1 MRLLINRA
9 SSIIENGAENSIE
22 GSRFLVITSLVSSSD
37 KKRLFLIDG
46 YAMVYRAHFAMIRN
60 PLITSDGLHTSA
72 LFGFVNSVFKLL
84 RDESPDYLA
93 TVFDGK
99 EKTFRHEMYPEY
111 KATREKM
118 PDELRE
124 QLPHMW
130 RLVEA
135 MNIPRLEVEGF
146 EADDV
151 IGTLARRAEDEG
163 LECRILSGDKDF
175 MQLVS
180 DTIFLHAPAKGGD
193 STIYGPAEVEEKWG
207 VPPERII
214 DLLGL
219 MGDSSDNVPGVA
231 GVGAKTAVKL
241 IQEYGDFDNILAHA
255 EDVKN
260 KRVRE
265 GLTNGVEEAHLSRE
279 LVTIKTDL
287 DIPIELDEM
296 MVGAFN
302 FEEMEELFRELEFF
316 RLQSQLDAFRGDED
330 VRVEPEVTKEYHTVK
345 SRKEL
350 DDMISH
356 LEKADL
362 ISVDIESTSTDP
374 MFAEIVGFSF
384 AVRPDEGW
392 YVPVQFPEKESELYG
407 GKDDLTTVFKTV
419 GPLLKDKSRP
429 KCGQNIKYD
438 MVILKRHGV
447 DVNGVKFD
455 TMIAAHLLRPEARS
469 YKLDYLSEEHLR
481 YSMQPITD
489 LIGTGRGQKRMDEIP
504 LADVSFYAAEDADV
518 CLQLT
523 PILKKELKE
532 TTLEVFFHRVE
543 MPLLPCLVAMETD
556 GVFVDQPL
564 MSEMSIWME
573 NKLDGFSTEIHEDA
587 GSEFNINSPKQ
598 LATILFDILG
608 LPEIRKRSTDV
619 NVLEALKNQHPLPE
633 KILEYRKFQKLKS
646 TYVDVIP
653 ELIHPDTGRIHSS
666 FSQTVAATGR
676 LSSSNP
682 NFQNIPIRTEEGRE
696 IRKAFRPQDDGWSIL
711 SADYSQIELRIMA
724 HLSGD
729 EGLRAAFAAEEDIHA
744 HTASNIYEVPL
755 DSVLPEMRRTAKIV
769 NFGVMYGAGPFR
781 LSQELGIPMAESKK
795 IIDAYF
801 ERYTG
806 MRTFIDETLAFARK
820 EKYVQT
826 LLGRRRQCHDIDD
839 SNQRVRG
846 AAERAT
852 INMPIQGTAAEMIK
866 LAMIAIHEKLSA
878 KQFNAKMILQIH
890 DELLFEVPDSEL
902 AEVRELVVSEMEK
915 ALPLDV
921 PVVVDCGVGESWYH
935 AH

>member
-1 MRLLINRA
+1 M
-9 SSIIENGAENSIE
+9 
-22 GSRFLVITSLVSSSD
+22 ITSFVSLSD

-60 PLITSDGLHTSA
+60 PLITSKGLHTSA

-93 TVFDGK
+93 AVFDGK
-99 EKTFRHEMYPEY
+99 KKTFRHEMYPEY

-151 IGTLARRAEDEG
+151 IGTLAHRSVEAG

-175 MQLVS
+175 MQLVT
-180 DTIFLHAPAKGGD
+180 DAIFLHAPSKAGN
-193 STIYGPAEVEEKWG
+193 STVYGPSEVEEKWG

-219 MGDSSDNVPGVA
+219 MGDSSDNVPGVP
-231 GVGAKTAVKL
+231 GVGEKTAVRL
-241 IQEYGDFDNILAHA
+241 IHEYGDFDNILAHA
-255 EDVKN
+255 ENVKN
-260 KRVRE
+260 KRARE
-265 GLTNGVEEAHLSRE
+265 GLMNDVEGAQLSRE

-287 DIPIELDEM
+287 EVPVKLDEM
-296 MVGAFN
+296 KVETFN
-302 FEEMEELFRELEFF
+302 FEAMEELFRELEFF
-316 RLQSQLDAFRGDED
+316 RLQGQLDGFRVDED
-330 VRVEPEVTKEYHTVK
+330 AKIENEIKKNYFTVK

-350 DDMISH
+350 DVMIND
-356 LEKADL
+356 LEQADL
-362 ISVDIESTSTDP
+362 VSIDIESTSTDP
-374 MFAEIVGFSF
+374 MLAEIVGFSF
-384 AVRPDEGW
+384 SVRPDEGW
-392 YVPVQFPEKESELYG
+392 YLPIRFPEKRGKLYD
-407 GKDDLTTVFKTV
+407 GKDDLETVLKAL
-419 GPLLKDKSRP
+419 GPLLEDDSLA

-438 MVILKRHGV
+438 MVILRRHGI
-447 DVNGVKFD
+447 DVSGVQFD
-455 TMIAAHLLRPEARS
+455 SMIAAHLLRPELRS
-469 YKLDYLSEEHLR
+469 YKLDYLCEEHLHYR
-481 YSMQPITD
+481 MQPITD
-489 LIGTGRGQKRMDEIP
+489 LIGTGKAQKKMDEVE
-504 LADVSFYAAEDADV
+504 LEDVSFYAAEDADV

-523 PILKKELKE
+523 PILNKELKKAS
-532 TTLEVFFHRVE
+532 LEDSFHRVE
-543 MPLLPCLVAMETD
+543 MPLLSCLVSMETD
-556 GVFVDQPL
+556 GVFVDESL
-564 MSEMSIWME
+564 MREMSLWME
-573 NKLDGFSTEIHEDA
+573 NKLDVFSTEIHAEA
-587 GSEFNINSPKQ
+587 GNQFNINSPKQ
-598 LATILFDILG
+598 LATILFDVLG

-619 NVLEALKNQHPLPE
+619 NVLESLKNQHPLPE

-646 TYVDVIP
+646 TYVDAIP
-653 ELIHPDTGRIHSS
+653 ELIHPETGRIHSS
-666 FSQTVAATGR
+666 FSQAVAATGR
-676 LSSSNP
+676 LSSSKP

-696 IRKAFRPQDDGWSIL
+696 IRKAFRPQLDGWTIL
-711 SADYSQIELRIMA
+711 SADYSQIELRIVA

-729 EGLRAAFAAEEDIHA
+729 EGLHAAFAGEEDIHA
-744 HTASNIYEVPL
+744 YTASNIYDVPL
-755 DSVLPEMRRTAKIV
+755 ELVLPEMRRTAKIV

-806 MRTFIDETLAFARK
+806 IREFIDETLAFARK

-826 LLGRRRQCHDIDD
+826 VLGRRRYCHDIND
-839 SNQRVRG
+839 SNQRVRS

-866 LAMIAIHEKLSA
+866 LAMISIHEKLSA
-878 KQFNAKMILQIH
+878 KRLESKMILQIH
-890 DELLFEVPDSEL
+890 DELLFEVPNGEL
-902 AEVRELVVSEMEK
+902 DDVRELVVSEMET

-921 PVVVDCGVGESWYH
+921 AVVVDCGVGESWFH